1 MRTKTLLYT
10 TIFVAVAF
18 FVISDELYAQKRKS
32 APAGVDVSE
41 CYSCHDTIKDL
52 RKMGKHVKVE
62 CTNCHS
68 NLEKHLINP
77 GSETRPNTNT
87 SWEACGQ
94 CHKEQYKSSFEVAYL
109 S

>member
-62 CTNCHS
+62 CTNCHRTLKNTLS
-68 NLEKHLINP
+68 IQAQKQGPTQIPLGRHADSATRSSTSHL
-77 GSETRPNTNT
+77 S
-87 SWEACGQ
+87 
-94 CHKEQYKSSFEVAYL
+94 K
-109 S
+109 